1 MNSARKTWR
10 TYLLAALAA
19 SFLLSCTPFRPL
31 PPEVSLT
38 GLDIGGLTLSHADL
52 NARLRVFNPNR
63 LAVTIEQVDYTLLL
77 DGIKI
82 SDGRSAMPIRIG
94 AQQYGD
100 LDMKLSASYL
110 SLWQVVTGITSEE
123 EVKFSLEGSVQI
135 GGLRILNKTFP
146 IHRQGTISLKELTLR

>member
-1 MNSARKTWR
+1 MHPARKTWR
-10 TYLLAALAA
+10 TYLLTILAA
-19 SFLLSCTPFRPL
+19 SFLLSCTAFRPV

-38 GLDIGGLTLSHADL
+38 GLDIESLTLSHADL

-63 LAVTIEQVDYTLLL
+63 LAVTIEQIDYTLLL

-82 SDGRSAMPIRIG
+82 SDGRSSMPTRIG
-94 AQQYGD
+94 AQQHGD
-100 LDMKLSASYL
+100 LDLKLSASYL
-110 SLWQVVTGITSEE
+110 SLWQVVTGISAEE

-146 IHRQGTISLKELTLR
+146 LHRQGTISLKSIIGN